1 MASTITDTAILTKPV
16 NVIFQQTL
24 LRTARAVCP
33 YFSGTVPATV
43 QQHRGTFTASWRRIE
58 NLTPTTT
65 ALTELNTTVSFP
77 TRDSITPS
85 ITDVTSTAL
94 KYGQYIVL
102 NEDTDLVNFNGQTDD
117 LVMKLGISA
126 GRSLNM
132 LQRNEAED
140 NLTIVRVGGVA
151 SDGLIV
157 SKMTAA
163 ALDSVINTLAR
174 NDGTPFMPQAT
185 GSQNIGTTPILP
197 AFIGLCHPDVAYDIK
212 ALTGF
217 SSVESYAGQVSTMP
231 GEFGIY
237 SGAGYAVRF
246 VQSSDAS
253 VEAGAGGTTGS
264 TGLRG
269 STNIDVYPTVIYGM
283 DALGSLGFGMN
294 HVKEIYTAGDNLPA
308 VMMISHDRGT
318 SGAADPLNELGTLG
332 WKSWHAAQVLNS
344 NWGRTIRS
352 GATSL

>member
-1 MASTITDTAILTKPV
+1 MASTITDTDILTKPV
-16 NVIFQQTL
+16 NVVFQQTL
-24 LRTARAVCP
+24 LRTAKAVCP
-33 YFSGTVPATV
+33 YFSGTVPGTLS
-43 QQHRGTFTASWRRIE
+43 QHQGTFTASWRRIE

-85 ITDVTSTAL
+85 ITAVTSAVL

-102 NEDTDLVNFNGQTDD
+102 NEDADLVNFNGQTDD
-117 LVMKLGISA
+117 LVKKLGISA

-140 NLTIVRVGGVA
+140 NLTIVRVGSVA
-151 SDGLIV
+151 SDGLVV

-163 ALDSVINTLAR
+163 AIHSVVNTLSR
-174 NDGTPFMPQAT
+174 NDALTFMPEST
-185 GSQNIGTTPILP
+185 GSTNIGTQPILP
-197 AFIGLCHPDVAYDIK
+197 SYIGICHPDVAYDISQ
-212 ALTGF
+212 LTGF
-217 SSVESYAGQVSTMP
+217 KSVETYAGQVETMT
-231 GEFGIY
+231 GEFGLY
-237 SGAGYAVRF
+237 ASAGYSVRF

-269 STNIDVYPTVIYGM
+269 STNIDLYPTVIYGQ

-294 HVKEIYTAGDNLPA
+294 HVREIYRAGDNLPA

-318 SGAADPLNELGTLG
+318 SGAADPLNELSTLG
-332 WKSWHAAQVLNS
+332 WKSWHGSQTLNAA
-344 NWGRTIRS
+344 WGRTIRS